1 MSARRCGRVR
11 SPRSISRRSFRLA
24 AAVELTESAEFAA
37 VAKANACEARA
48 PEVATALQGSGRN
61 TYFVGHL
68 EEGFYYREAI
78 DFSSRVVILNGTP
91 PVAENEFPR
100 SVPIPATEKMVR
112 HNGGHRCTHGC
123 KGRNQ
128 PDHTFW
134 SLRARDRRHDLD
146 ASRSL
151 AELTASYEE
160 LQHHHFA

>member
-78 DFSSRVVILNGTP
+78 DFSSRVVVLNGTP
-91 PVAENEFPR
+91 PVAENEFLR
-100 SVPIPATEKMVR
+100 SVPIPATEKWSGITAGIAAPTAAKGGTSQTIRFGLCGRVIGGTTSTPPVR
-112 HNGGHRCTHGC
+112 L
-123 KGRNQ
+123 
-128 PDHTFW
+128 P
-134 SLRARDRRHDLD
+134 S
-146 ASRSL
+146 
-151 AELTASYEE
+151 
-160 LQHHHFA
+160 